1 MPYISGQTLNQPK
14 DPSVP
19 ENPLLP
25 NRKLQQLYSAMLR
38 ARAAASARPAG
49 LEAILAAVSRQLEPG
64 DIVLPFA
71 HAAAFGELLQP
82 GKRGVT
88 AATVLAPSP
97 APLSFAAGVAAAA
110 QLAGS
115 QRLVVALLD
124 AREPEPNWPELLD
137 HIQRDR
143 LPFIVICPDL
153 AASTGSPLTWA
164 SLTPV
169 IRKLRFPVLTV
180 DGADGV
186 AMSRAMQESVIRAR
200 HGDGPALL
208 WCLLTDANAQGKY
221 PKASSPVAR
230 LERYL
235 TARRIAF
242 PAAATTLEK
251 LPARRRSPKG

>member
-1 MPYISGQTLNQPK
+1 M
-14 DPSVP
+14 P

-49 LEAILAAVSRQLEPG
+49 LEAILAAVSQQLEPD

-71 HAAAFGELLQP
+71 HAAALGELLQP
-82 GKRGVT
+82 SKRRAT
-88 AATVLAPSP
+88 APAVLPPSP
-97 APLSFAAGVAAAA
+97 APLSFAAGVAAAT
-110 QLAGS
+110 QLAGT
-115 QRLVVALLD
+115 QRLVVTLLD
-124 AREPEPNWPELLD
+124 TRKPEPNWPELLD

-143 LPFIVICPDL
+143 LPLILILPDL
-153 AASTGSPLTWA
+153 PSSTPGPLTWA

-169 IRKLRFPVLTV
+169 VRKLRFPVLTV

-186 AMSRAMQESVIRAR
+186 AMSRAMQESVVRAR

-208 WCLLTDANAQGKY
+208 WCLLTDANAQGRY

-235 TARRIAF
+235 SARRIAI
-242 PAAATTLEK
+242 PAAATVAEK